1 MLSADRRRLAG
12 HHLERHI
19 DARDV
24 LIPGVLR
31 VTVMAKCLF
40 CREDG
45 SSREHVVP
53 EGIGGRKSIDRVC
66 KPCNSDFGTRVDA
79 KLVDHPFIDFERAR
93 LGIAGKSDVPQPLA
107 HGTLASDPKVRVK
120 NVVSEKAGAPKIQT
134 GVVRSINTAG
144 EEVVRVVGG
153 TEEEVLKAANKRLT
167 RAGHAP
173 LTLDDLRKHAR
184 VTTDRPEIAI
194 DVQASLVSFRPALVK
209 IAYEVA
215 WMALGDVYLDD
226 AVGENVRAAL
236 RDRDAKPEDLGARL
250 GAKFAILANPLVP
263 FFQPGPDVH
272 TIALFAANG
281 QMYAWVRIFSVFE
294 TVLPIAAMVRAGA
307 QKIITVDPVAGTWT
321 EEPFDDALFGAAKAA
336 VFGE

>member
-1 MLSADRRRLAG
+1 M
-12 HHLERHI
+12 
-19 DARDV
+19 
-24 LIPGVLR
+24 
-31 VTVMAKCLF
+31 
-40 CREDG
+40 
-45 SSREHVVP
+45 
-53 EGIGGRKSIDRVC
+53 
-66 KPCNSDFGTRVDA
+66 
-79 KLVDHPFIDFERAR
+79 IDFERAR

-107 HGTLASDPKVRVK
+107 HGTLANDPKVRVK
-120 NVVSEKAGAPKIQT
+120 NVVSEKRSAPEIQT

-173 LTLDDLRKHAR
+173 LTLDDLRKHAK
-184 VTTDRPEIAI
+184 VTTDRPEIVI

-215 WMALGDVYLDD
+215 WMALADAYLDD

-250 GAKFAILANPLVP
+250 GAKFAILANPPLMP

-294 TVLPIAAMVRAGA
+294 TVLPIAVMVPAGA
-307 QKIITVDPVAGTWT
+307 QKVITVDPVAGTWT
-321 EEPFDDALFGAAKAA
+321 EVPFDDALFGAAKAP